1 MSSINLSQMKL
12 KESPELLA
20 HIMSLHE
27 NLNRAK
33 LHAKTLQ
40 KNLKT
45 VIFKEAAEFLKEK
58 TKIVSEILTKN
69 HRKMVVQ
76 LLEARKLT
84 FSKIQEVEVMSKRM
98 IELELELTCR
108 LPVNEAEYQ
117 IKRNKETGLYGCL
130 IPRLKV
136 KKKPTLKKKQKTKD

>member
-1 MSSINLSQMKL
+1 MKL

-27 NLNRAK
+27 NLQRAK

-45 VIFKEAAEFLKEK
+45 VVFKEAAEFLKEK

-69 HRKMVVQ
+69 HRKMVLQ

-84 FSKIQEVEVMSKRM
+84 FSKI
-98 IELELELTCR
+98 
-108 LPVNEAEYQ
+108 
-117 IKRNKETGLYGCL
+117 
-130 IPRLKV
+130 
-136 KKKPTLKKKQKTKD
+136 

>member
-27 NLNRAK
+27 NLQRAK

-69 HRKMVVQ
+69 HRKMVLQ

-84 FSKIQEVEVMSKRM
+84 FSKIQEVEVMNKRM
-98 IELELELTCR
+98 IELELELTYR